1 METIPIEELWKEI
14 IRKYDKKPRGWR
26 ALTYR
31 SPSGFYDV
39 LLSNPQE
46 AWLMK
51 QDTIYKPNPLGFG
64 VKLEHAPEIPIAKP
78 LSYGF
83 RHFPIE
89 RIERTVELMTKMK
102 ASPEEIVKA
111 VNHVLRDIVSSA
123 PIPTYKIIKPGILE
137 GPLYLKDLENLS
149 KEQRELSRKLDLQ
162 LRRMFRMKYPMYG

>member
-14 IRKYDKKPRGWR
+14 VRKYDKKPRGWR

-31 SPSGFYDV
+31 SPDGFYDI
-39 LLSNPQE
+39 LLSNPEE

-64 VKLEHAPEIPIAKP
+64 VKLEHAPEIPVVKP

-89 RIERTVELMTKMK
+89 RTERTIELMTRME
-102 ASPEEIVKA
+102 ASSEEIVKA
-111 VNHVLRDIVSSA
+111 VNDVLLDVISSA

-137 GPLYLKDLENLS
+137 GPFYLKDLENLS
-149 KEQRELSRKLDLQ
+149 KEQRELSGKLDLQ
-162 LRRMFRMKYPMYG
+162 LRRMFRIKYPMYG

>member
-31 SPSGFYDV
+31 SPGGFYDV
-39 LLSNPQE
+39 LLSNPEE

-64 VKLEHAPEIPIAKP
+64 VKLEHAPEIPVVKP

-89 RIERTVELMTKMK
+89 RTERTVELMTKRK
-102 ASPEEIVKA
+102 ASPEEVAKA
-111 VNHVLRDIVSSA
+111 VNHVLRDAISSP
-123 PIPTYKIIKPGILE
+123 PIPTYKIMKPGILE
-137 GPLYLKDLENLS
+137 GPFHIEGLESLS
-149 KEQRELSRKLDLQ
+149 KEQRELSGKLDLQ
-162 LRRMFRMKYPMYG
+162 LRRMLHMKYPMYR